1 MFICVFTYELLVNPV
16 FRGKWTQYLKFT
28 IKWLRKKKKNCVCME
43 EGGGLKQMGQ
53 NVNNW

>member
-1 MFICVFTYELLVNPV
+1 MNFWST
-16 FRGKWTQYLKFT
+16 RYLGANEHNT
-28 IKWLRKKKKNCVCME
+28 SNLQLSGSGKKKKKTVCVCME